1 MLQDSINNTMSQDS
15 DYNFADG
22 DLSQFTNV
30 FKADKQDLGVS
41 EEVTDREAQGI
52 LNEDD
57 FSDND
62 SDTSEEKPVLARES
76 RTMAKGLI
84 IGGDEVLSSVLGM
97 FNSGDNTPFK
107 LDPDE
112 KDQLTESLSL
122 ILRYNNAKISPTWG
136 FVILVIAIY
145 GGKTN
150 TLIQLRKERKEKQ
163 LLQDKIIELDK
174 RLNNGTENKGG
185 NVNDSAGV

>member
-1 MLQDSINNTMSQDS
+1 MLQDTINNTMSQDS

-22 DLSQFTNV
+22 DISQFTNT

-57 FSDND
+57 YSDND
-62 SDTSEEKPVLARES
+62 SDISEDKPILARES
-76 RTMAKGLI
+76 KVMAKGFI
-84 IGGDEVLSSVLGM
+84 IGGDEVLSSIFGI

-112 KDQLTESLSL
+112 KSQLAESLSL

-136 FVILVIAIY
+136 FIILVISIY

-163 LLQDKIIELDK
+163 LLQDKIIELEK
-174 RLNNGTENKGG
+174 LLNNGTENTGG
-185 NVNDSAGV
+185 NVNRSNGI